1 VSAVVH
7 RYVVANA
14 GELEFERVV
23 FFSDAVFAIAVTLLV
38 INIRVPVP
46 PGGAATLGQFGH
58 GLSTQTGRILSWALS
73 FYVVARYW
81 VAHHTMFRF
90 VTRFDRRLVTLN
102 LLFLACVAFLPYGTA
117 VLGAWGDTRPGAA
130 FYALSMA
137 TAGLTQSAV
146 WFHAIRGGLTV
157 PRLDRGLGNAYLRT
171 LLQPPAIFLLS
182 IPVALL
188 VRPAAAWG
196 MWALIFLARRLFG
209 HRVLAALDGTE
220 AASA

>member
-7 RYVVANA
+7 RYVVASA

-58 GLSTQTGRILSWALS
+58 GLSGQTARILSWALS
-73 FYVVARYW
+73 FYVAARYW
-81 VAHHTMFRF
+81 VAHHTMFRY
-90 VTRFDRRLVTLN
+90 VIRFDRRLIGLN
-102 LLFLACVAFLPYGTA
+102 LLFLACVAFLPYATA

-137 TAGLTQSAV
+137 AVGLTQSAT
-146 WFHAIRGGLTV
+146 WFHATRAGLTV

-171 LLQPPAIFLLS
+171 LLQPPVLFLLS
-182 IPVALL
+182 VPVALL
-188 VRPAAAWG
+188 ARPEAAWG
-196 MWALIFLARRLFG
+196 LWAMIFLARRLFAR
-209 HRVLAALDGTE
+209 RVLAALDRAET
-220 AASA
+220 ASA